1 MNYEEL
7 AELTDKE
14 FADGCKEYKLLD
26 DLKHQIL
33 RSAYACSIEPE
44 HIKELYEGEWDSDI
58 EFVQEL
64 LESTGDIPRGLPWY
78 IVIDWTRT
86 SRHVMM
92 DYIDWNNHYFRITY

>member
-1 MNYEEL
+1 MKYKEL

-26 DLKHQIL
+26 DFEYEIL
-33 RSAYACSIEPE
+33 VSAYECDIEPE
-44 HIKELYEGEWDSDI
+44 DIEDMYEGEWGSDI

-64 LESTGDIPRGLPWY
+64 LESTGDIPRDLPWY

-86 SRHVMM
+86 SQHVMM
-92 DYIDWNNHYFRITY
+92 DYTDSNNHYFRIT